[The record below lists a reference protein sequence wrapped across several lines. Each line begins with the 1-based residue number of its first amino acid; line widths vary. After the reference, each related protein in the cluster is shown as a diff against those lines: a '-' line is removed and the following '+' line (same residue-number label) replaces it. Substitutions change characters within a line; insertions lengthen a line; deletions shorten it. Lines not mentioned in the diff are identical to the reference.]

1 MEIYDIVMIVVLV
14 GAMIFGAIKGFA
26 WQLASIA
33 SIVISYTVAF
43 KYREP
48 FSQSIQAEPP
58 WNRFLAML
66 ILFIGTSLVIWVV
79 FRMISGSID
88 RLKLREFDRQV
99 GAMFGL
105 AKGALYC
112 ILITLFG
119 VTLMGDGVRVK
130 IVQSKSGNYIADVL
144 QRSDAVIPAEI
155 QGVVQ
160 PYLERFDQEFHQS
173 EDPGGSF
180 QSPWTAGDSLGKPR
194 VGIPVGMPSREP
206 WGLDSTLANRGC
218 HFRLNSHG
226 QTSRFRGS
234 ARGQLLA
241 PAAVRGTCLN
251 RPNSHRGMGC
261 KDRHADRLLVGTLRG
276 STLIHLSRSSRQEST
291 SDPRSQE
298 RFESAS
304 KPEAWAMA
312 FGRSAE

>member
-33 SIVISYTVAF
+33 SIAISYTVAF

-79 FRMISGSID
+79 FRMIRSSID
-88 RLKLREFDRQV
+88 RLKLREFDRQI

-119 VTLMGDGVRVK
+119 VTLMGDRVRTK
-130 IVQSKSGNYIADVL
+130 IVQSKSGNYIADIL
-144 QRSDAVIPAEI
+144 QRSDAVIPPEI

-160 PYLERFDQEFHQS
+160 PYLERFEEKFNQP
-173 EDPGGSF
+173 EDPDGSF
-180 QSPWTAGDSLGKPR
+180 QSPWTAGIPGDGSESGSQGIGFNASQPGAPFQPQQPWSSQPLPG
-194 VGIPVGMPSREP
+194 VG
-206 WGLDSTLANRGC
+206 
-218 HFRLNSHG
+218 
-226 QTSRFRGS
+226 QGS
-234 ARGQLLA
+234 AFGQGSNPWTA
-241 PAAVRGTCLN
+241 PQQAQQPSWNGLQR
-251 RPNSHRGMGC
+251 
-261 KDRHADRLLVGTLRG
+261 
-276 STLIHLSRSSRQEST
+276 
-291 SDPRSQE
+291 
-298 RFESAS
+298 
-304 KPEAWAMA
+304 
-312 FGRSAE
+312 